1 MCSNIQ
7 AGSSRG
13 AGSGGGALWPPLKF
27 QNLLYKSSSKH
38 SIYYVLLEFQN
49 ADTHPVSI
57 IFYMACIQ
65 FTCIYICVL
74 N

>member
-13 AGSGGGALWPPLKF
+13 AGSREGALWPSLKF
-27 QNLLYKSSSKH
+27 QNLQHKSSSLH
-38 SIYYVLLEFQN
+38 SIYYVQLEFQN
-49 ADTHPVSI
+49 SDTHPVSI

-65 FTCIYICVL
+65 ITCIYISV
-74 N
+74 